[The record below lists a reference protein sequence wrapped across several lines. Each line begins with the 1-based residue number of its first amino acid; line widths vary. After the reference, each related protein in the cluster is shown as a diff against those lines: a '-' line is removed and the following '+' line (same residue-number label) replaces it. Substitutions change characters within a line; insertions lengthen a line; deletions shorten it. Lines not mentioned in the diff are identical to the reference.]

1 MKKLFFSLMALTL
14 CAFVLV
20 SCGKDDDDDDDAKP
34 SFIASLT
41 CNTNGKPFNGTAA
54 AHYTKANDGTEDSK
68 ITGSTIKILDFFKT
82 SDEKTTIYGYD
93 KATGAF
99 MSITFKGGKGF
110 VGSVNGGVNAT
121 QLLIDYLQG
130 GSISDAL
137 KGTVDAFVVYRSS
150 KDESDKASMWFSTQ
164 CNINITINNTYIN
177 GTFSAKLMNSAKE
190 TMEITNG
197 QISCLGF

>member
-1 MKKLFFSLMALTL
+1 MKKIFFSLMAIAL

-20 SCGKDDDDDDDAKP
+20 SCGKDDDDSP
-34 SFIASLT
+34 SFIASMT
-41 CNTNGKPFNGTAA
+41 CNANGRSFNGTAA
-54 AHYTKANDGTEDSK
+54 AHYSKANDAAEDASV
-68 ITGSTIKILDFFKT
+68 TGSSLKILDFFKT
-82 SDEKTTIYGYD
+82 SDEKTTVYGYD

-99 MSITFKGGKGF
+99 MSLTFKGGKGTT
-110 VGSVNGGVNAT
+110 GHISGGVNAT

-137 KGTVDAFVVYRSS
+137 KGTVDAFVVYKSS
-150 KDESDKASMWFSTQ
+150 KDDADKSALWFSTQ
-164 CNINITINNTYIN
+164 CNVNITINANYIQ

-197 QISCLGF
+197 QISCFGL